1 MNNPW
6 IIISF
11 DSQLELLPELIA
23 KRIVQHQQQQQQ
35 HNRTSISNEVNN
47 VTNLLESRRN
57 FLHPEYSVSSS
68 KPPLSTSPSSSFAS
82 ANNPVSAPAP
92 LMHNQTVHM
101 QHSQSVPP
109 SFLSSSQYHWPT
121 SPILPPISSRTPH
134 LVPEPLQPNSW
145 ECSPNYCITYL
156 DCFFYFLDNFIRKIL

>member
-1 MNNPW
+1 M
-6 IIISF
+6 IIF

-35 HNRTSISNEVNN
+35 QQNRASISNEVNN

-82 ANNPVSAPAP
+82 ANNPISSPAP

-109 SFLSSSQYHWPT
+109 SFLHSSQYHWPT

-134 LVPEPLQPNSW
+134 LVPEPLQPNS
-145 ECSPNYCITYL
+145 
-156 DCFFYFLDNFIRKIL
+156 

>member
-1 MNNPW
+1 MRPVGGLSPFSSSCYAFSE
-6 IIISF
+6 ISCNKRPKLLIL
-11 DSQLELLPELIA
+11 QLELLPDLIA
-23 KRIVQHQQQQQQ
+23 NRIVQHQQQQQQ
-35 HNRTSISNEVNN
+35 HRSTSISNEVNN

-68 KPPLSTSPSSSFAS
+68 RPPLSPSPSSSFAS
-82 ANNPVSAPAP
+82 ANNPVGAVAP

-109 SFLSSSQYHWPT
+109 SFLSNNSQYHWPT

-134 LVPEPLQPNSW
+134 LVPEPLQPNS
-145 ECSPNYCITYL
+145 
-156 DCFFYFLDNFIRKIL
+156 